1 MGSLIFPVQ
10 SNLWIRHSGC
20 RILMNCS
27 EAASSTSKKP
37 RKSQSSRH
45 SANSR
50 ASALHVLNIR
60 YFGCPVP
67 EHRIPLQG
75 LAYRLR
81 SGWARAVRFVYS
93 VCVSSPDR
101 SRCSA
106 SAETPS
112 GRHPGFAVGDVNVS
126 SLRGSVAARERTC
139 SLRVPL
145 LPCPLVCPPHRSQA
159 AVRAANGQFWPWSQ
173 GAL

>member
-1 MGSLIFPVQ
+1 
-10 SNLWIRHSGC
+10 
-20 RILMNCS
+20 MNCS

-145 LPCPLVCPPHRSQA
+145 LPRMSRADFASSNQRLGAERFQPSTSHDSPFNVGCDGSQP
-159 AVRAANGQFWPWSQ
+159 F
-173 GAL
+173 